1 MEEAGRTLGDQV
13 RDRVLR
19 EYNLDEREHVL
30 DKEYRSDVSHQDGNL
45 PHRMQITYRNG
56 GPQYDTVDYFPH
68 FHFQTAAALA
78 NENYDLLQ
86 EYWGRRDT
94 TLEDLRTESD
104 VINMLLERGA
114 VDDISNLD
122 LD

>member
-1 MEEAGRTLGDQV
+1 VEEAGRTLGDQV

-30 DKEYRSDVSHQDGNL
+30 DREYRSDVSHQDGSL

-68 FHFQTAAALA
+68 FHFQAAAALA
-78 NENYDLLQ
+78 DENYDLLQ